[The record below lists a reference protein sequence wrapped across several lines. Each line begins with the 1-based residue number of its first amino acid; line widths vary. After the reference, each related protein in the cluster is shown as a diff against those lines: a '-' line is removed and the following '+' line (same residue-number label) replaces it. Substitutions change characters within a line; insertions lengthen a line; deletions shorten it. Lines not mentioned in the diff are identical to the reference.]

1 MQAGLL
7 RDYRRSALDLLS
19 PFLHHLHSSFA
30 CRPVVAF
37 VLALWHALRS
47 PEFSCSLVRANKVDA
62 DSSRIIADI
71 SMLLSSTF
79 ERTVLISVNP
89 WFKSSVVG
97 LIGICRELSCL
108 VVVSTYGFVRFF
120 ELQPCCAAG
129 TTGPLVTRARCV
141 LILQVLP
148 VACSWRTFLAVSP
161 LLAVSCW
168 FHETYISVLSS
179 PSLLAH
185 TDVAVMPDNG
195 ADEKVV
201 LPVAFIASCK
211 FGEDGEM
218 GTAAVDVGIP
228 EGSMGL
234 DCGPETIKLNAATI
248 AANKTIIWNGCI

>member
-1 MQAGLL
+1 MGVFEVASFEAGTKTMMKNI
-7 RDYRRSALDLLS
+7 
-19 PFLHHLHSSFA
+19 
-30 CRPVVAF
+30 VA
-37 VLALWHALRS
+37 ATEA
-47 PEFSCSLVRANKVDA
+47 
-62 DSSRIIADI
+62 
-71 SMLLSSTF
+71 
-79 ERTVLISVNP
+79 
-89 WFKSSVVG
+89 
-97 LIGICRELSCL
+97 SCL
-108 VVVSTYGFVRFF
+108 
-120 ELQPCCAAG
+120 
-129 TTGPLVTRARCV
+129 
-141 LILQVLP
+141 
-148 VACSWRTFLAVSP
+148 
-161 LLAVSCW
+161 

-185 TDVAVMPDNG
+185 TDVAVMPDNE